1 MSGVEVDLD
10 GLDTFAQTV
19 TDAAQAL
26 GDLDAVNITA
36 GDTVFQAVEAPRV
49 TGRLAST
56 VRAVAGPDGFSVVA
70 GGPDAPYAP
79 YVHARNP
86 FLTRALDD
94 REREVIGLYE
104 AHVID
109 TVNTIQGA

>member
-1 MSGVEVDLD
+1 MSGVGVTLD
-10 GLDTFAQTV
+10 GLDTFAQTAE
-19 TDAAQAL
+19 AASHAL
-26 GDLDAVNITA
+26 ADLDAVNAEA
-36 GDTVFQAVEAPRV
+36 GDTVVQAVEAPRV

-56 VRAVAGPDGFSVVA
+56 VQAVAGPDGFSVVA

-86 FLTRALDD
+86 FLTRALDQ

-104 AHVID
+104 AHVTD
-109 TVNTIQGA
+109 TVATIQGA